1 VIEAMGGGYWTQ
13 ANLARVKGRN
23 TAGINKFKEN
33 DAWDHYCHQFKSPEC
48 ISGTCADYAAGA
60 TIDIEEQESDQQAGR
75 KVKLPMLVLYS
86 ASNLG
91 SMHDVPTVWK
101 QWSDGELKSVL
112 LVNMFDAVRVPLTFL
127 PRPNRTYG
135 VPDDFG
141 HFLPEECPEIIAKH
155 VIEWINHTKV

>member
-1 VIEAMGGGYWTQ
+1 VIEAMGGEYWTQ

-33 DAWDHYCHQFKSPEC
+33 DAWDHYCHQFKSSEC

-91 SMHDVPTVWK
+91 SMHDVPAVWK

-112 LVNMFDAVRVPLTFL
+112 SSIVPDILKRLLTSSS
-127 PRPNRTYG
+127 PPNRTYG

-141 HFLPEECPEIIAKH
+141 HFLPEECPEIIAKQ
-155 VIEWINHTKV
+155 VIEWVNNTKV